1 MTRVLIMGATG
12 TLGSAVRQML
22 LDQTDDELTLF
33 ARSANQIQT
42 GAREKA
48 ISGNVMNDADLDQA
62 MQGQDAVF
70 AALSGNLELF
80 AKKSRLQW
88 IATMFHGLKLSK
100 LPSNMALR
108 ILLIITMA
116 TLLIKFLN

>member
-1 MTRVLIMGATG
+1 MTRVLIIGATG

-88 IATMFHGLKLSK
+88 IATMFHGLRLSK

-116 TLLIKFLN
+116 ILPIKFLN

>member
-1 MTRVLIMGATG
+1 MTRVLIIGATG

-88 IATMFHGLKLSK
+88 IATMFHGLRLSK

>member
-1 MTRVLIMGATG
+1 MTRVLIIGATG